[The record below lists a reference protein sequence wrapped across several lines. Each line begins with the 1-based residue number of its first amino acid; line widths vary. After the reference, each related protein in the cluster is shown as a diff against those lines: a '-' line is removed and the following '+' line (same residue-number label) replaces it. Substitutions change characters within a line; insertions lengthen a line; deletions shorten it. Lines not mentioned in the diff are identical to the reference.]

1 MRLLKW
7 AALGALA
14 LGGCNVTA
22 PETSKVPGRFVLN
35 DTQLALMQTRVRTAL
50 KDDSAQFGAYAAA
63 TDEEGTVKVCGLVN
77 AKSGSG
83 GHIGIHS
90 VYGHLRRRH
99 LRGRRHRRRSRQR
112 RFALCGVRGSR
123 PSAAEMRSFVLNPF
137 AVLSVTSP
145 PKGDCLSATR
155 QTSSRSSLLGTIEGV
170 QFELPITL
178 LQRTLRRTARRR

>member
-50 KDDSAQFGAYAAA
+50 KDDSAQFGGYAAA

-83 GHIGIHS
+83 GHIGMSPFTGTFDGGTFVVDGIADDRDS
-90 VYGHLRRRH
+90 V
-99 LRGRRHRRRSRQR
+99 
-112 RFALCGVRGSR
+112 GSR
-123 PSAAEMRSFVLNPF
+123 Y
-137 AVLSVTSP
+137 AVCEARGL
-145 PKGDCLSATR
+145 A
-155 QTSSRSSLLGTIEGV
+155 
-170 QFELPITL
+170 
-178 LQRTLRRTARRR
+178 LQR

>member
-22 PETSKVPGRFVLN
+22 PETSKVPGPFVLN

-63 TDEEGTVKVCGLVN
+63 TDEEGTVNVCGLVN

-83 GHIGIHS
+83 GHIGMSPFTGTFDRGTFVVTASPMIATAS
-90 VYGHLRRRH
+90 V
-99 LRGRRHRRRSRQR
+99 RGM
-112 RFALCGVRGSR
+112 RGSR
-123 PSAAEMRSFVLNPF
+123 PS
-137 AVLSVTSP
+137 T
-145 PKGDCLSATR
+145 
-155 QTSSRSSLLGTIEGV
+155 
-170 QFELPITL
+170 
-178 LQRTLRRTARRR
+178 